1 MIEHT
6 LNDADTI
13 QGLSVLYN
21 VPWQDIADYNN
32 LEYPYTMTS
41 RQAYYELYAGGY
53 VRISRVQTNSE
64 LVIAAGGQFQT
75 ETDAQGIQKTYE
87 LIETATLTTG
97 VAEGY
102 FYVRSLVPGSYGNTI
117 AGSIIVVGSI
127 QTDSMYSNPI
137 TVTNPQ
143 PFTSGKDAR
152 VRLTGQV
159 IYIDI
164 ANQTSK
170 QPSSSY
176 IEELGGIDLVTMP
189 DNDITYDGA
198 GDWDVVTGSENI
210 QQAANHRLTTRRG
223 SITQHPTYGS
233 RLHELIGIA
242 QAPYVQKLIELD
254 VIETLMNDERIDT
267 VTVNS
272 IEMDITAIR
281 VDISFTAAGTE
292 SQTTASV
299 SA

>member
-21 VPWQDIADYNN
+21 VSWQDIADYNN

-64 LVIAAGGQFQT
+64 LIIAAGGQFQT

-87 LIETATLTTG
+87 LIETATLATG
-97 VAEGY
+97 IAEGY

-117 AGSIIVVGSI
+117 AGSIIIVGNI
-127 QTDSMYSNPI
+127 QTNSMYSNPI

-159 IYIDI
+159 IYIDD
-164 ANQTSK
+164 ANQTAK

-189 DNDITYDGA
+189 DDDITYGA

-272 IEMDITAIR
+272 IEVDVTAIR